1 MAARALSGPEQAHIL
16 AALENSRDRLLVLAG
31 VFLGFRISELLSLQV
46 ADVWTER
53 HGPKREVTVSRRCL
67 KGGQGAHRRGVRS
80 RTVPVHPV
88 LAAAVQDHLHCI
100 YPGQIP
106 APCDFLFPSRKGSGP
121 ITRVQAYR
129 ILKTAAGRG
138 SDPTRV
144 STHSMRK
151 TFAHSIYNLS
161 VHDLLLTQ
169 RALGHR
175 SIATTTKYLE
185 TTPESVRAVIFQMP
199 GPTSVIASCPELTEP
214 LPPVQA
220 FPLTTLQA

>member
-1 MAARALSGPEQAHIL
+1 
-16 AALENSRDRLLVLAG
+16 
-31 VFLGFRISELLSLQV
+31 
-46 ADVWTER
+46 
-53 HGPKREVTVSRRCL
+53 
-67 KGGQGAHRRGVRS
+67 
-80 RTVPVHPV
+80 
-88 LAAAVQDHLHCI
+88 
-100 YPGQIP
+100 
-106 APCDFLFPSRKGSGP
+106 
-121 ITRVQAYR
+121 
-129 ILKTAAGRG
+129 
-138 SDPTRV
+138 
-144 STHSMRK
+144 MRK